1 MSKPQLILILIR
13 ALHVKGILPSYSP
26 KHIPAPTQVIKAC
39 WELRS
44 EPSPGISLVPSLTD
58 TTQPPG
64 RTDHRGLSPTLQS
77 AATENSRKT
86 QRHLPSS
93 DYSGRRQE
101 FRQHLQVIIH
111 YVSPTKLGH
120 LIKVGYSWFGQN
132 ITRSPPLYHSQ
143 DTPKSHTEKYQL
155 QENHAPAGFHSNY
168 KITNGKK
175 TREEGRRGI
184 RRKKILTGMPFLVK
198 AVERQREWKER
209 CQ

>member
-77 AATENSRKT
+77 TATENSRKT

-101 FRQHLQVIIH
+101 FRQHLQVIIRC
-111 YVSPTKLGH
+111 VSPTKLGH

-132 ITRSPPLYHSQ
+132 ITHSPLFI
-143 DTPKSHTEKYQL
+143 TPKTHPNPTLRNINS
-155 QENHAPAGFHSNY
+155 
-168 KITNGKK
+168 KK
-175 TREEGRRGI
+175 T
-184 RRKKILTGMPFLVK
+184 MPQLGFTATTK
-198 AVERQREWKER
+198 
-209 CQ
+209 